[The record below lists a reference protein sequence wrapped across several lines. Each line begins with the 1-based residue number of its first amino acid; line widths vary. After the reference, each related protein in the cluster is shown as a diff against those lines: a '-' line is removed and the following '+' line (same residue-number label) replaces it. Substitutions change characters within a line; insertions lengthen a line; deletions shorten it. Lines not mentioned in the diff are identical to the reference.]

1 MRKSLKK
8 EKGITLIAL
17 SVTII
22 ILIILAGITIRGLF
36 GENGLVEQAKRA
48 RDDVSES
55 TQKEK
60 DSRNKL
66 LQEYDE
72 MLSEETSEG
81 EENPPEE
88 EPSGETLKVEEV
100 KGGEPFSEKTKV
112 IDSKGNE
119 IMVPAGFKIASDS
132 GNTVQEGIVIED
144 VNASGDAN
152 VQGSQYVWIPVGT
165 FKKDDGSTSEQI
177 KLGRYTFNT
186 TTGEPTLVQSADN
199 YTDQSGNVVIDL
211 YYKELIS
218 YREGVESYDE
228 GVALNTTAY
237 DLKGFIDSVKT
248 NGGYYI
254 GRYEASYASGALSE
268 NTIERYMNC
277 KAASKVSQTYIT
289 NYTMSYVPGTLWS
302 IITQTNASKVA
313 LYTYGFNSSVK
324 SDLVNSYAWDTAIVY
339 IQEAGNSNYANK
351 KKVDINENV
360 VNTGENKDEV
370 CKINDMAS
378 NLEEWTTEFS
388 SGIASS
394 FPGIYTVRG
403 GGYYDTDKC
412 HTARRGN
419 YFTNANLNRIGFRI
433 ILYM

>member
-22 ILIILAGITIRGLF
+22 VMIILGGITIRGLF

-48 RDDVSES
+48 RGETTNS
-55 TQKEK
+55 TQKGYI
-60 DSRNKL
+60 SGNKMI
-66 LQEYDE
+66 QEYDD
-72 MLSEETSEG
+72 MLG
-81 EENPPEE
+81 EYTEDENIKIED
-88 EPSGETLKVEEV
+88 V
-100 KGGEPFSEKTKV
+100 KGREPFSEKTKV

-165 FKKDDGSTSEQI
+165 FKKDDGSTSKQI

-199 YTDQSGNVVIDL
+199 YTDQSENVVIDL

-218 YREGVESYDE
+218 YREGAESYDE
-228 GVALNTTAY
+228 GVALNATAK
-237 DLKGFIDSVKT
+237 DLKGFIDSVDS

-268 NTIERYMNC
+268 NTIESYINC
-277 KAASKVSQTYIT
+277 KAASKVSQKYIT

-313 LYTYGFNSSVK
+313 INTYGFNSSVK

-351 KKVDINENV
+351 KKEDINVNI
-360 VNTGENKDEV
+360 VNTGINGDEV

-403 GGYYDTDKC
+403 GGYYDQDKC

-419 YFTNANLNRIGFRI
+419 YFTNISIDIGFRI